1 MNDSWPPAR
10 RRQSLLRAGAG
21 LLALALSAALLATP
35 AAAAADPEADE
46 LARTWQAARLYLPD
60 ATTDRSLRIEEAGQ
74 APPRAGTQRLPTIVY
89 MHGCAGINHV
99 AVETAEFLRASGYAV
114 IMPDS
119 FARRDKPTS
128 CDPLTLKAGLHRGV
142 LGWRQA
148 EARNAVEQARG
159 LPWVDGERL
168 FLMGLSEGGITVATV
183 SAIRVRARIIEG
195 WTCHAGWPEY
205 HGLAAPGN
213 EPVLALLGADDPWF
227 RLPVLKG
234 DCGAF
239 MNRTNGSESMVYR
252 APHPLANQHYLLWH
266 EEARQRVLDFLAAQ
280 MSPAGDPK

>member
-1 MNDSWPPAR
+1 MSASWQQAR
-10 RRQSLLRAGAG
+10 RHRSRQRLGGG
-21 LLALALSAALLATP
+21 LLVLALSAALHAAP
-35 AAAAADPEADE
+35 AGAAEAAADE

-89 MHGCAGINHV
+89 MHGCAGINYV
-99 AVETAEFLRASGYAV
+99 AAETAEFLRASGYAV
-114 IMPDS
+114 IVPDS
-119 FARRDKPTS
+119 FARRDKPVS
-128 CDPLTLKAGLHRGV
+128 CDPLTLKAGLHRAV

-148 EARNAVEQARG
+148 EARYAVEQARA
-159 LPWVDGERL
+159 LPWVEPARL
-168 FLMGLSEGGITVATV
+168 FLMGLSEGGVTVATV
-183 SAIRVRARIIEG
+183 SDIGVRARIIEG

-205 HGLAAPGN
+205 QGLAARAG

-234 DCGAF
+234 DCGTF

-266 EEARQRVLDFLAAQ
+266 EDARRRVLDFLAAH
-280 MSPAGDPK
+280 MPPAGDAK